1 MTDTTCYPARLA
13 DDIAGLLDTL
23 NEHLIQATPQEAAQ
37 ILAKTLDGENGV
49 LGRMTG
55 LMVTGSHFAKD
66 LSMRDLLP
74 PEVWLALGR
83 AANELHD
90 IGLDIDEHTDT
101 ISALTEPQPQVATVT
116 PAPKPAVSGTPVGR
130 RR

>member
-1 MTDTTCYPARLA
+1 MTDLTSYPARLA

-23 NEHLIQATPQEAAQ
+23 SEHLIQATPQEAAR
-37 ILAKTLDGENGV
+37 ILAKVLDGEDGV

-55 LMVTGSHFAKD
+55 LMATGSHFAKD
-66 LSMRDLLP
+66 LSTRDLLP

-90 IGLDIDEHTDT
+90 IGLDIDEHTET
-101 ISALTEPQPQVATVT
+101 IAALAASPPGANVTV
-116 PAPKPAVSGTPVGR
+116 PKPAVSATGVGR
-130 RR
+130 HR

>member
-13 DDIAGLLDTL
+13 GDIAGLLDTL
-23 NEHLIQATPQEAAQ
+23 NDHLIQATPQEAAQ
-37 ILAKTLDGENGV
+37 ILAKVLDGEDGV

-66 LSMRDLLP
+66 LSARDLLP
-74 PEVWLALGR
+74 TEVWLALGR

-101 ISALTEPQPQVATVT
+101 IAALATPPPRVGT
-116 PAPKPAVSGTPVGR
+116 TVPKPAASGTPGGR

>member
-1 MTDTTCYPARLA
+1 MTDLTSYPVRLA
-13 DDIAGLLDTL
+13 GNIAGLLDTL

-37 ILAKTLDGENGV
+37 ILATVLDGEDGV

-55 LMVTGSHFAKD
+55 LMATGSRFAKN
-66 LSMRDLLP
+66 LSMCDLLP

-83 AANELHD
+83 AVNQLHD
-90 IGLDIDEHTDT
+90 IGLDIDEHTNT
-101 ISALTEPQPQVATVT
+101 ISALATPPPRADT
-116 PAPKPAVSGTPVGR
+116 PPPRPAVSGTPAGR

>member
-13 DDIAGLLDTL
+13 GDIAGLLDTL
-23 NEHLIQATPQEAAQ
+23 NDHLIQATPQEAAQ
-37 ILAKTLDGENGV
+37 ILAKVLDGEDGV

-74 PEVWLALGR
+74 AEVWLALGR
-83 AANELHD
+83 AGNELHD
-90 IGLDIDEHTDT
+90 IGLDIDEHTDA
-101 ISALTEPQPQVATVT
+101 IAALATPQSRVGTTV
-116 PAPKPAVSGTPVGR
+116 PKPAASGTPAGR

>member
-1 MTDTTCYPARLA
+1 MTFTTCYPARLA
-13 DDIAGLLDTL
+13 GDIAGLLDTL

-37 ILAKTLDGENGV
+37 ILAKVLDGEDGV

-66 LSMRDLLP
+66 LSTRDLLP

-101 ISALTEPQPQVATVT
+101 ISALAAPPPDATVT
-116 PAPKPAVSGTPVGR
+116 VPKPATGGTPSR
-130 RR
+130 RRR

>member
-1 MTDTTCYPARLA
+1 MTDPTSYPVRLA

-37 ILAKTLDGENGV
+37 ILEKVLDGEDGV

-55 LMVTGSHFAKD
+55 LMVTGSHVTKD
-66 LSMRDLLP
+66 LSTRDLLP
-74 PEVWLALGR
+74 PEIPLALGR

-101 ISALTEPQPQVATVT
+101 IAALATPQSRVGTTV
-116 PAPKPAVSGTPVGR
+116 PKPAVSATGIGR
-130 RR
+130 HR

>member
-1 MTDTTCYPARLA
+1 MTDTTSYPARLA

-37 ILAKTLDGENGV
+37 ILATVLDGENGV

-66 LSMRDLLP
+66 LSTRGLLP
-74 PEVWLALGR
+74 PEIPLALGR

-90 IGLDIDEHTDT
+90 IGLDIDEHTDS
-101 ISALTEPQPQVATVT
+101 ISALAGPPPRADT
-116 PAPKPAVSGTPVGR
+116 PPPRPAVSGTPAGR

>member
-1 MTDTTCYPARLA
+1 MTDLTSYPARLA
-13 DDIAGLLDTL
+13 GDIAGLLDTL

-37 ILAKTLDGENGV
+37 ILAKVLDGEDGV
-49 LGRMTG
+49 LGRMTV
-55 LMVTGSHFAKD
+55 LMITGSHFAKD

-101 ISALTEPQPQVATVT
+101 ISALAIRPSPVSTTV
-116 PAPKPAVSGTPVGR
+116 PKPAASATGGGR
-130 RR
+130 HR

>member
-13 DDIAGLLDTL
+13 GDIAGLLDTL

-37 ILAKTLDGENGV
+37 ILAKVLDGEDGV
-49 LGRMTG
+49 LGQMTG
-55 LMVTGSHFAKD
+55 LMTTGSHFAKD
-66 LSMRDLLP
+66 LSARDLLP
-74 PEVWLALGR
+74 TEVWLALGR
-83 AANELHD
+83 AANELLD

-101 ISALTEPQPQVATVT
+101 IAALTTPPPRVDTTV
-116 PAPKPAVSGTPVGR
+116 PKPAASGTPGGR

>member
-1 MTDTTCYPARLA
+1 MTFTTCYPARLA

-23 NEHLIQATPQEAAQ
+23 NEHLIQATPQDAAQ
-37 ILAKTLDGENGV
+37 ILATVLDGEDGV

-55 LMVTGSHFAKD
+55 LMVTGAHFAKD

-101 ISALTEPQPQVATVT
+101 ISALATPPPDATVT
-116 PAPKPAVSGTPVGR
+116 VPKPAVSATGVGR
-130 RR
+130 HR

>member
-13 DDIAGLLDTL
+13 GDIAGLLDTL
-23 NEHLIQATPQEAAQ
+23 NDHLIQATPQEAAQ
-37 ILAKTLDGENGV
+37 ILAKVLDGEDGV

-66 LSMRDLLP
+66 LSTRDFLP
-74 PEVWLALGR
+74 AEVWLALGR

-101 ISALTEPQPQVATVT
+101 IAALAIPQSRVGTKV
-116 PAPKPAVSGTPVGR
+116 PKPVTSGTPAGR

>member
-1 MTDTTCYPARLA
+1 MTDLTSYPARLA
-13 DDIAGLLDTL
+13 GDIAGLLDTL

-37 ILAKTLDGENGV
+37 ILAKVLDGEDGV

-55 LMVTGSHFAKD
+55 LMITGSHFAKD

-101 ISALTEPQPQVATVT
+101 ISALATRPSPVST
-116 PAPKPAVSGTPVGR
+116 TVPKPAASATGAGR
-130 RR
+130 HR

>member
-1 MTDTTCYPARLA
+1 MTDPTSYPVRLA
-13 DDIAGLLDTL
+13 GDIAGLLDTL

-37 ILAKTLDGENGV
+37 ILAKVLDGEDGV

-66 LSMRDLLP
+66 LSTRDLLP
-74 PEVWLALGR
+74 TEVWLALGL

-101 ISALTEPQPQVATVT
+101 ITALATPPPAATV
-116 PAPKPAVSGTPVGR
+116 AVPKPAVPATGGGR
-130 RR
+130 HR